1 MGDKFDNIR
10 RGLEEMTKQLDD
22 DVPSIHLI
30 RTSFLHETAPM
41 YCTDQPAF
49 LNGVFEVET
58 TLEPSALLERLKKI
72 EQHAGRNINSSQR
85 YGPRPLDLDI
95 LIYQKVKLDC
105 PEPES
110 LPEYESVIMDDQESK
125 LPLTIPHP
133 RMQERDFVLTP
144 ICEIDSQIMH
154 PQLLKS
160 MGELKEQLRREVAF
174 DAVRVIPLP
183 NRRFLRLNETI
194 IMGILNV
201 TPDSFSDGGKLQG
214 SVSLA
219 VDQALQMEKDGAGI
233 IDIGGESTRPGAEE
247 VRIEE
252 EIERTIPVIEA
263 LRKVSEIPISIDTR
277 RAAVADAALRAGAD
291 IVNDVSGGTFDP
303 LMLSVV
309 AQHGVPFLMMHMRGT
324 PQTMTRHTKY
334 ESGVVEEVAANL
346 MERSRTAAAAGIPRW
361 LHILDP
367 GIGFAKDHKGNLTLL
382 KNFDMF
388 RGLIENYPV
397 LVGPSRKKFLGTIT
411 GENHPADRDFA
422 TIAACLACI
431 TPTSSQ
437 YGTILRVHNVKAVK
451 QAAQVFDAII
461 QSDD

>member
-1 MGDKFDNIR
+1 MPHERHPFLIKTLFHPFSGHLVAMILLGLGRLPGKGSRLVSSSCFSSISINWRENASKKSHDRGVDQSSKLKEYNNSSTFKFTNSPQSAMTFSSTSSGSTSVSTHKRKFRNRAFIAVGSNMGDKFDNIR

-105 PEPES
+105 PEQES
-110 LPEYESVIMDDQESK
+110 LTEYESVIMDDQESN
-125 LPLTIPHP
+125 LPLTLPHP

-201 TPDSFSDGGKLQG
+201 TPDSFSDGGK
-214 SVSLA
+214 VSTTY
-219 VDQALQMEKDGAGI
+219 GI
-233 IDIGGESTRPGAEE
+233 WKSQFNQ
-247 VRIEE
+247 
-252 EIERTIPVIEA
+252 
-263 LRKVSEIPISIDTR
+263 ISIQY
-277 RAAVADAALRAGAD
+277 
-291 IVNDVSGGTFDP
+291 INP
-303 LMLSVV
+303 L
-309 AQHGVPFLMMHMRGT
+309 FLHSYKVRYLW
-324 PQTMTRHTKY
+324 R
-334 ESGVVEEVAANL
+334 
-346 MERSRTAAAAGIPRW
+346 
-361 LHILDP
+361 
-367 GIGFAKDHKGNLTLL
+367 
-382 KNFDMF
+382 
-388 RGLIENYPV
+388 
-397 LVGPSRKKFLGTIT
+397 
-411 GENHPADRDFA
+411 
-422 TIAACLACI
+422 
-431 TPTSSQ
+431 
-437 YGTILRVHNVKAVK
+437 
-451 QAAQVFDAII
+451 
-461 QSDD
+461 

>member
-1 MGDKFDNIR
+1 
-10 RGLEEMTKQLDD
+10 MTKQLDD

-72 EQHAGRNINSSQR
+72 EQHAGRNIKSSQR

-110 LPEYESVIMDDQESK
+110 LPEYESVIMDDQESN
-125 LPLTIPHP
+125 LPLTLPHP

-144 ICEIDSQIMH
+144 ICEIDSQIIH

-201 TPDSFSDGGKLQG
+201 TPDSFSDGGKVSITCGIWNPQFNHIAIQYINPLFFAQLQG

-263 LRKVSEIPISIDTR
+263 LRK
-277 RAAVADAALRAGAD
+277 
-291 IVNDVSGGTFDP
+291 
-303 LMLSVV
+303 
-309 AQHGVPFLMMHMRGT
+309 GV
-324 PQTMTRHTKY
+324 
-334 ESGVVEEVAANL
+334 
-346 MERSRTAAAAGIPRW
+346 
-361 LHILDP
+361 
-367 GIGFAKDHKGNLTLL
+367 
-382 KNFDMF
+382 
-388 RGLIENYPV
+388 
-397 LVGPSRKKFLGTIT
+397 
-411 GENHPADRDFA
+411 
-422 TIAACLACI
+422 
-431 TPTSSQ
+431 
-437 YGTILRVHNVKAVK
+437 
-451 QAAQVFDAII
+451 
-461 QSDD
+461 